1 MITRHRTGSS
11 PQVMYA
17 RTFLLSFVCTLA
29 SCALEAPP
37 IYGDVVTM
45 DSGSAASQ
53 SGYPPPGTVWRLD
66 DRELKALSPAPF
78 VEPPPPPRH
87 PPPPRPNDPPPAY
100 YSAPY
105 YGPYYGPYFGPSW
118 GWGPSFHFWRR
129 W

>member
-1 MITRHRTGSS
+1 MATRT
-11 PQVMYA
+11 
-17 RTFLLSFVCTLA
+17 LLLLPLVFALA
-29 SCALEAPP
+29 SCAADAPP
-37 IYGDVVTM
+37 VYGDVVTM
-45 DSGSAASQ
+45 DRGMAAGQ
-53 SGYPPPGTVWRLD
+53 SGYPPPGTVWRFD
-66 DRELKALSPAPF
+66 DRELQALSPAPF